1 METEA
6 KTKAGIKGV
15 RGVLQVTELPETH
28 PAVCCFPIVLGPGSE
43 SPAEPSVRSF
53 AESI

>member
-15 RGVLQVTELPETH
+15 RGVLQMTEHPETRL
-28 PAVCCFPIVLGPGSE
+28 ALCCFPIVLGPGSE
-43 SPAEPSVRSF
+43 SPAQLSARSF